1 MNWTNALTHVIKSL
15 PVIFLGAMEIAMAA
29 RAICSWFMPDG
40 ENGFYLFLVGVT
52 EPLIAP
58 VASLFE
64 TMGWG
69 ENSMIDMP
77 FIFTM
82 IAISVI
88 QTLLSAFM

>member
-1 MNWTNALTHVIKSL
+1 
-15 PVIFLGAMEIAMAA
+15 MEIAMVA